1 MEHTAYSVM
10 LAKIKA
16 YRLTKDIMAAALQ
29 PHNVTLMEWLALGA
43 LQQCG
48 QGGLSHSELA
58 LQLNVSKPYISKLTD
73 QLLAKNLLQEAE
85 KANDKRVHKLKL
97 SEEGKELVETT
108 EPVVRQA
115 LREWLSPLDRTQV
128 ETYIQIVMRVAH
140 DL

>member
-29 PHNVTLMEWLALGA
+29 PHDVTLMEWLALGA
-43 LQQCG
+43 LQQCSS
-48 QGGLSHSELA
+48 GGLSHSELA
-58 LQLNVSKPYISKLTD
+58 VQLNVSKPYVSKLAD
-73 QLLAKNLLQEAE
+73 QLSTKGLLNNTE
-85 KANDKRVHKLKL
+85 KAKDKRVHKLSLTAK
-97 SEEGKELVETT
+97 GKEVVKTT
-108 EPVVRQA
+108 EPAVRQA
-115 LREWLSPLDRTQV
+115 LREWLTPLDRDQV